1 MKVSSGSPLNPVV
14 APVEP
19 VRKPAP
25 AGSGAASS
33 APLQSA
39 ALESARAALDG
50 MPEIDQARVAE
61 LREQLEKGQVP
72 FNAGKLAALIT
83 AWHRG
88 AK

>member
-1 MKVSSGSPLNPVV
+1 MKVSSGSPLTPAV

-19 VRKPAP
+19 VRKPQA
-25 AGSGAASS
+25 AGTYSSAS

-39 ALESARAALDG
+39 ALESAKAALDA

-83 AWHRG
+83 AWHRS